1 MFFVT
6 SNTTATRSNNDA
18 DDGEFEDVLMLAL
31 ILHNLELKA
40 DVVKESLEGIL
51 SDEDDFSSFD
61 DAERAPYEEGD
72 ALNQGIPGSAPKDER
87 RTRLMFYFEEHHY
100 FV

>member
-1 MFFVT
+1 V
-6 SNTTATRSNNDA
+6 
-18 DDGEFEDVLMLAL
+18 
-31 ILHNLELKA
+31 HNLLIELGEK
-40 DVVKESLEGIL
+40 DKKDWI
-51 SDEDDFSSFD
+51 DEDDFSSFD

-72 ALNQGIPGSAPKDER
+72 ALNQGILGSAPKDER